1 LCQGE
6 LNADATVRS
15 GLIGMGSPDG
25 HVTLILHLLQKL
37 IAPLCDAWMRLV
49 GIHTAKETMMSDR
62 IKHTTILLAALIL
75 GIATSPLGVQILRG
89 LGSSPLGFLA

>member
-1 LCQGE
+1 
-6 LNADATVRS
+6 
-15 GLIGMGSPDG
+15 
-25 HVTLILHLLQKL
+25 
-37 IAPLCDAWMRLV
+37 
-49 GIHTAKETMMSDR
+49 MSDR